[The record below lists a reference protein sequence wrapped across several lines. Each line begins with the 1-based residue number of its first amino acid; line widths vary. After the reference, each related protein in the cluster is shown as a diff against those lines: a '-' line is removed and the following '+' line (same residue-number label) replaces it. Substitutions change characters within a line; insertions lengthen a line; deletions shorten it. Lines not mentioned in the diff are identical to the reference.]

1 MRSKKNTNM
10 TNLNF
15 DKLNGLIPAVV
26 QDAATDKVLMVGFMN
41 REALEKTRKTG
52 MVTFYSRTRHQIWT
66 KGETSRNYLRV
77 KDITPDCD
85 GDTLLVKAL
94 PDGPVCH
101 TGNDTCFNEKNEG
114 NLSFLVTLEKIIES
128 RRVELTESS
137 YTAKL
142 LNAGVK
148 RIAKKVGEEAVE
160 LVQEA
165 ENPDNERFLS
175 EAADLLYHIQVLLA
189 ARKLSLKDVSK
200 TLQQRHTAKNNPDE
214 QEEAFKRGEKQW
226 GK

>member
-1 MRSKKNTNM
+1 M

-52 MVTFYSRTRHQIWT
+52 MVTFYSRTRRQIWT

-77 KDITPDCD
+77 QEVLVDCD

-114 NLSFLVTLEKIIES
+114 NLSFLSTLQGIIEA
-128 RRVELTESS
+128 RKLDLPESS

-142 LNAGVK
+142 LNAGLK

-175 EAADLLYHIQVLLA
+175 EAADLMYHIQVLLA
-189 ARKLSLKDVSK
+189 ARNLSLSDVAS
-200 TLQQRHTAKNNPDE
+200 TLRQRHSAITKPDA

>member
-1 MRSKKNTNM
+1 MV
-10 TNLNF
+10 NLDF

-41 REALEKTRKTG
+41 REALEKTRQTG
-52 MVTFYSRTRHQIWT
+52 MVTFYSRTRRQIWT

-77 KDITPDCD
+77 KDIIADCD
-85 GDTLLVKAL
+85 GDTLLIKAL

-101 TGNDTCFNEKNEG
+101 TGNDTCFNEVNQQ
-114 NLSFLVTLEKIIES
+114 NLSFLNTLEGIIES
-128 RRVELTESS
+128 RKNQLPNES

-142 LNAGVK
+142 LSAGVK

-160 LVQEA
+160 LVLEA
-165 ENPDNERFLS
+165 ENPDEERFLS
-175 EAADLLYHIQVLLA
+175 EAADLLYHLQVLLA
-189 ARKLSLKDVSK
+189 ARNLSLTDVSS
-200 TLQQRHTAKNNPDE
+200 TLKVRHTSNANADE

>member
-1 MRSKKNTNM
+1 M
-10 TNLNF
+10 NLDF

-41 REALEKTRKTG
+41 REALEKTRQTG
-52 MVTFYSRTRHQIWT
+52 MVTFYSRTLRQIWT

-77 KDITPDCD
+77 KDIIADCD

-101 TGNDTCFNEKNEG
+101 TGNDTCFNEVNQQ
-114 NLSFLVTLEKIIES
+114 NLSFLNTLEGIIES
-128 RRVELTESS
+128 RKNQLPNES

-160 LVQEA
+160 LVLEA
-165 ENPDNERFLS
+165 ENPDDKRFLS
-175 EAADLLYHIQVLLA
+175 EAADLLYHLQVLLA
-189 ARKLSLKDVSK
+189 ARNLSLTDVSS
-200 TLQQRHTAKNNPDE
+200 TLKVRHTSNANADE

>member
-1 MRSKKNTNM
+1 M

-41 REALEKTRKTG
+41 REALEKTRQTG
-52 MVTFYSRTRHQIWT
+52 MVTFYSRTRRQIWT

-77 KDITPDCD
+77 QDIILDCD

-114 NLSFLVTLEKIIES
+114 NLSFLLSLEEIIES
-128 RRVELTESS
+128 RKADLPESS

-165 ENPDNERFLS
+165 ENPDDERFLS
-175 EAADLLYHIQVLLA
+175 EAADLMYHIQVLLA
-189 ARKLSLKDVSK
+189 ARSLSLKDVAT
-200 TLQQRHTAKNNPDE
+200 TLRQRHPSKSNPSE

>member
-1 MRSKKNTNM
+1 MV
-10 TNLNF
+10 NLDF

-41 REALEKTRKTG
+41 REALEKTRQTG
-52 MVTFYSRTRHQIWT
+52 MVTFYSRTRRQIWT

-77 KDITPDCD
+77 KDIIADCD

-101 TGNDTCFNEKNEG
+101 TGNDTCFNEVNQQ
-114 NLSFLVTLEKIIES
+114 NLSFLNTLEGIIES
-128 RRVELTESS
+128 RKDQLPNES

-160 LVQEA
+160 LVLEA
-165 ENPDNERFLS
+165 ENPDDKRFLS
-175 EAADLLYHIQVLLA
+175 EAADLLYHLQVLLA
-189 ARKLSLKDVSK
+189 ARNLSLTDVSS
-200 TLQQRHTAKNNPDE
+200 TLKVRHTSNSNADE

>member
-1 MRSKKNTNM
+1 M

-52 MVTFYSRTRHQIWT
+52 MVTFYSRTRRQIWT

-77 KDITPDCD
+77 KDIVPDCD

-101 TGNDTCFNEKNEG
+101 TGKDTCFNEANEG
-114 NLSFLVTLEKIIES
+114 NLSFLSTLESIIES
-128 RRVELTESS
+128 RKDELPETS

-142 LNAGVK
+142 LNAGLK
-148 RIAKKVGEEAVE
+148 RIAKKVGEEAIE

-165 ENPDNERFLS
+165 ESNDKERFLS
-175 EAADLLYHIQVLLA
+175 EAADLVYHLQVLLS
-189 ARKLSLKDVSK
+189 ARNLSLSDVAT
-200 TLQQRHTAKNNPDE
+200 TLRQRHSQKASPTT
-214 QEEAFKRGEKQW
+214 QEENFKRGEKQW

>member
-1 MRSKKNTNM
+1 MI
-10 TNLNF
+10 NLNF

-41 REALEKTRKTG
+41 REALEKTRQTG
-52 MVTFYSRTRHQIWT
+52 MVTFYSRTRRQIWT

-77 KDITPDCD
+77 SEIIPDCD

-101 TGNDTCFNEKNEG
+101 TGNDTCFNEKNES
-114 NLSFLVTLEKIIES
+114 NLCFLDTLERIIES
-128 RRVELTESS
+128 RKAEQPESS

-142 LNAGVK
+142 LYAGVK
-148 RIAKKVGEEAVE
+148 RIGKKVGEEAVE
-160 LVQEA
+160 LIQEA

-175 EAADLLYHIQVLLA
+175 EAADLVYHVQVLLA
-189 ARKLSLKDVSK
+189 ARNLSLKDVSK
-200 TLQQRHTAKNNPDE
+200 TLQKRHSAKANPDE

>member
-1 MRSKKNTNM
+1 MV
-10 TNLNF
+10 NLNF
-15 DKLNGLIPAVV
+15 DKLNGLIPAVM

-41 REALEKTRKTG
+41 REALEKTRRTG
-52 MVTFYSRTRHQIWT
+52 MVTFYSRTRRQIWT

-77 KDITPDCD
+77 KEIIPDCD

-101 TGNDTCFNEKNEG
+101 TGNDTCFNEINER
-114 NLSFLVTLEKIIES
+114 NLSFLNTLEDIIES
-128 RRVELTESS
+128 RKEQLPDES

-142 LNAGVK
+142 LDAGVK

-175 EAADLLYHIQVLLA
+175 EAADLVYHIQVLLS
-189 ARKLSLKDVSK
+189 ARNLSLKDVSK
-200 TLQQRHTAKNNPDE
+200 TLKERHSAKKNPDE
-214 QEEAFKRGEKQW
+214 QEEEFKRGEKQW

>member
-1 MRSKKNTNM
+1 MV
-10 TNLNF
+10 NLDF

-41 REALEKTRKTG
+41 REALEKTRQTG
-52 MVTFYSRTRHQIWT
+52 MVTFYSRTRRQIWT

-77 KDITPDCD
+77 KDIIADCD
-85 GDTLLVKAL
+85 GDTLLVKVL

-101 TGNDTCFNEKNEG
+101 TGNDTCFNEVNQQ
-114 NLSFLVTLEKIIES
+114 NLSFLNTLEGIIES
-128 RRVELTESS
+128 RKDQLPNES

-160 LVQEA
+160 LVLEA
-165 ENPDNERFLS
+165 ENPDDKRFLS
-175 EAADLLYHIQVLLA
+175 EAADLLYHLQVLLA
-189 ARKLSLKDVSK
+189 ARNLSLTDVSS
-200 TLQQRHTAKNNPDE
+200 TLKVRHTSNANADE

>member
-1 MRSKKNTNM
+1 M
-10 TNLNF
+10 TSLNF
-15 DKLNGLIPAVV
+15 DKLNGLIPAIV

-52 MVTFYSRTRHQIWT
+52 MVTFYSRTRRQIWT
-66 KGETSRNYLRV
+66 KGETSRNYLRT
-77 KDITPDCD
+77 KDIIPDCD

-101 TGNDTCFNEKNEG
+101 TGKDTCFNEVNEG
-114 NLSFLVTLEKIIES
+114 NLSFLNTLESIIES
-128 RRVELTESS
+128 RKDELPETS

-142 LNAGVK
+142 FNAGLK
-148 RIAKKVGEEAVE
+148 RIAKKVGEEAIE

-165 ENPDNERFLS
+165 EGNDNNRFLS
-175 EAADLLYHIQVLLA
+175 EAADLVYHIQVLLA
-189 ARKLSLKDVSK
+189 ARNLSLSDVAT
-200 TLQQRHTAKNNPDE
+200 TLRQRHSKNANATT
-214 QEEAFKRGEKQW
+214 QEENFKRGEKQW

>member
-1 MRSKKNTNM
+1 M

-26 QDAATDKVLMVGFMN
+26 QDASTDKVLMVGFMN

-52 MVTFYSRTRHQIWT
+52 MVTFYSRTRRQIWT

-77 KDITPDCD
+77 QEILIDCD

-114 NLSFLVTLEKIIES
+114 NLSFLTNLEGIIES
-128 RRVELTESS
+128 RKSELPESS

-142 LNAGVK
+142 LNAGLK

-175 EAADLLYHIQVLLA
+175 EAADLIYHIQVLLS
-189 ARKLSLKDVSK
+189 ARNLSLSDVANPLK
-200 TLQQRHTAKNNPDE
+200 QRHSKSTNPDS

>member
-1 MRSKKNTNM
+1 MV
-10 TNLNF
+10 NLNF

-41 REALEKTRKTG
+41 REALEKTRQTG
-52 MVTFYSRTRHQIWT
+52 MVTFFSRTRRQIWT

-77 KDITPDCD
+77 KDIIPDCD

-101 TGNDTCFNEKNEG
+101 LGYDTCFNEVNEG
-114 NLSFLVTLEKIIES
+114 NLSFLTTLQGIIEQ
-128 RRVELTESS
+128 RKDDLPESS

-148 RIAKKVGEEAVE
+148 LIAKKVGEEAVE
-160 LVQEA
+160 LILEA
-165 ENPDNERFLS
+165 ENPDDERFLS
-175 EAADLLYHIQVLLA
+175 EAADLMYHLQVLLA
-189 ARKLSLKDVSK
+189 NRKLTLTDVAN
-200 TLQQRHTAKNNPDE
+200 TLRQRHSEAANPIT
-214 QEEAFKRGEKQW
+214 QEEEFKRGEKQW

>member
-1 MRSKKNTNM
+1 MV
-10 TNLNF
+10 NLDF
-15 DKLNGLIPAVV
+15 EKLNGLIPAVV
-26 QDAATDKVLMVGFMN
+26 QDASTDKVLMVGFMN

-52 MVTFYSRTRHQIWT
+52 MVTFYSRTRRQIWT

-77 KDITPDCD
+77 QDILIDCD

-101 TGNDTCFNEKNEG
+101 TGNDTCFNEINVG
-114 NLSFLVTLEKIIES
+114 SLSFLNSLESIIES
-128 RRVELTESS
+128 RKADLPESS

-142 LNAGVK
+142 LNAGLK

-165 ENPDNERFLS
+165 ENEDNERFLS
-175 EAADLLYHIQVLLA
+175 EAADLMYHLQVLLA
-189 ARKLSLKDVSK
+189 ARNLSLSDVASTLKVRHSATSK
-200 TLQQRHTAKNNPDE
+200 PDK

>member
-1 MRSKKNTNM
+1 M

-41 REALEKTRKTG
+41 REALEKTRQTG
-52 MVTFYSRTRHQIWT
+52 MVTFYSRTRRQIWT

-77 KDITPDCD
+77 KDIMPDCD

-101 TGNDTCFNEKNEG
+101 TGQDTCFNEINEG
-114 NLSFLVTLEKIIES
+114 NLSFLSTLEDIIES
-128 RRVELTESS
+128 RKDELPDTS

-142 LNAGVK
+142 FNAGLK
-148 RIAKKVGEEAVE
+148 RIAKKVGEEAIE

-165 ENPDNERFLS
+165 ESNDNERFLS
-175 EAADLLYHIQVLLA
+175 EAADLMYHIQVLLA
-189 ARKLSLKDVSK
+189 ARKLGLSDVAK
-200 TLQQRHTAKNNPDE
+200 TLRQRHSKKVNPTT
-214 QEEAFKRGEKQW
+214 QEDNFKRGEKQW

>member
-1 MRSKKNTNM
+1 M

-41 REALEKTRKTG
+41 REAFEKTRKTG
-52 MVTFYSRTRHQIWT
+52 MVTFYSRTRRQIWT

-77 KDITPDCD
+77 KDIIPDCD

-114 NLSFLVTLEKIIES
+114 NLSFLETLEGIIES
-128 RRVELTESS
+128 RKAELPESS

-142 LNAGVK
+142 LNAGLK
-148 RIAKKVGEEAVE
+148 KIAKKVGEEAVE

-175 EAADLLYHIQVLLA
+175 EAADLVYHIQVLLS
-189 ARKLSLKDVSK
+189 ARSLSLKDVAK
-200 TLQQRHTAKNNPDE
+200 TLKERHASKSNPDE

>member
-1 MRSKKNTNM
+1 M

-15 DKLNGLIPAVV
+15 DKLNGLIPSVV
-26 QDAATDKVLMVGFMN
+26 QDSATDRVLMVGFMN
-41 REALEKTRKTG
+41 REALEKTRRTG
-52 MVTFYSRTRHQIWT
+52 MVTFYSRTRRQIWI

-77 KDITPDCD
+77 QDILIDCD

-94 PDGPVCH
+94 PDGRVCH
-101 TGNDTCFNEKNEG
+101 TGNDTCFNERNEG
-114 NLSFLVTLEKIIES
+114 NLSFLNTLESIIES
-128 RRVELTESS
+128 RKAELPDTS

-142 LNAGVK
+142 LNAGAK
-148 RIAKKVGEEAVE
+148 KIAKKVGEEAVE

-165 ENPDNERFLS
+165 ENPDDQRFLD
-175 EAADLLYHIQVLLA
+175 EASDLLYHIQVLLSS
-189 ARKLSLKDVSK
+189 RNLGLKDVAK
-200 TLQQRHTAKNNPDE
+200 VLETRHKKAVGSTD

>member
-1 MRSKKNTNM
+1 M

-15 DKLNGLIPAVV
+15 DKLNGLLPAVV

-52 MVTFYSRTRHQIWT
+52 MVTFYSRTRRQIWT

-77 KDITPDCD
+77 KVIIPDCD
-85 GDTLLVKAL
+85 GDTLLIKAL

-101 TGNDTCFNEKNEG
+101 TGKDTCFNEKNEG
-114 NLSFLVTLEKIIES
+114 NLSFLNTLEGIIDS
-128 RRVELTESS
+128 RKDELPESS

-142 LNAGVK
+142 LNAGLK
-148 RIAKKVGEEAVE
+148 RIAKKLGEEAIEV
-160 LVQEA
+160 VQEA
-165 ENPDNERFLS
+165 ENSDDERFLS
-175 EAADLLYHIQVLLA
+175 EAADLMYHLQVLLK
-189 ARKLSLKDVSK
+189 ARNLSLSDVAT
-200 TLQQRHTAKNNPDE
+200 TLRYRHSQKVNPDA
-214 QEEAFKRGEKQW
+214 QEENFKRGEKQW

>member
-1 MRSKKNTNM
+1 M
-10 TNLNF
+10 TSLNF

-41 REALEKTRKTG
+41 REALEKTRQTG
-52 MVTFYSRTRHQIWT
+52 MVTFYSRTRRQIWT

-77 KDITPDCD
+77 KDIIPDCD

-101 TGNDTCFNEKNEG
+101 TGQDTCFNEINEG
-114 NLSFLVTLEKIIES
+114 NLSFLSTLEDIIES
-128 RRVELTESS
+128 RKDELPDTS

-142 LNAGVK
+142 FNAGLK
-148 RIAKKVGEEAVE
+148 RIAKKVGEEAIE

-165 ENPDNERFLS
+165 ESNDNERFLS
-175 EAADLLYHIQVLLA
+175 EAADLVYHLQVLLS
-189 ARKLSLKDVSK
+189 ARNLSLNDVAT
-200 TLQQRHTAKNNPDE
+200 TLRQRHSQKANPTK
-214 QEEAFKRGEKQW
+214 QEENFKRAEKQW

>member
-1 MRSKKNTNM
+1 M

-41 REALEKTRKTG
+41 REALEKTRQTG
-52 MVTFYSRTRHQIWT
+52 MVTFYSRTRRQIWT

-85 GDTLLVKAL
+85 GDTLLVKVL

-101 TGNDTCFNEKNEG
+101 TGQDTCFNEINEG
-114 NLSFLVTLEKIIES
+114 NLSFLSTLEDIIES
-128 RRVELTESS
+128 RKDELPDTS

-142 LNAGVK
+142 FNAGLK
-148 RIAKKVGEEAVE
+148 RIAKKVGEEAIE

-165 ENPDNERFLS
+165 ESNDNERFLS
-175 EAADLLYHIQVLLA
+175 EAADLMYHLQVLLA
-189 ARKLSLKDVSK
+189 ARKLGLNDVAK
-200 TLQQRHTAKNNPDE
+200 TLRQRHSKKANPTT
-214 QEEAFKRGEKQW
+214 QEDNFKRGEKQW

>member
-1 MRSKKNTNM
+1 M

-41 REALEKTRKTG
+41 REALEKTRQTG
-52 MVTFYSRTRHQIWT
+52 MVTFYSRTRRQIWT

-77 KDITPDCD
+77 QDIILDCD

-114 NLSFLVTLEKIIES
+114 NLSFLLSLEEIIES
-128 RRVELTESS
+128 RKADLPESS

-165 ENPDNERFLS
+165 ENPDDERFLS
-175 EAADLLYHIQVLLA
+175 EAADLMYHIQVLLA
-189 ARKLSLKDVSK
+189 ARSLSLKDVAT
-200 TLQQRHTAKNNPDE
+200 TLRQRHSSKSNPSE

>member
-1 MRSKKNTNM
+1 MV
-10 TNLNF
+10 NLNF
-15 DKLNGLIPAVV
+15 EKLNGLIPAVV

-52 MVTFYSRTRHQIWT
+52 MVTFYSRTRRQIWT

-77 KDITPDCD
+77 KEIIPDCD

-101 TGNDTCFNEKNEG
+101 TGSDTCFNETNTG
-114 NLSFLVTLEKIIES
+114 NLSFLNTLEGIIEA
-128 RRVELTESS
+128 RKEQLPNES
-137 YTAKL
+137 YTARL
-142 LNAGVK
+142 LNAGIK
-148 RIAKKVGEEAVE
+148 KIAKKVGEEAVE

-175 EAADLLYHIQVLLA
+175 EAADLMYHMQVLLL
-189 ARKLSLKDVSK
+189 ARNLSLKDVSK
-200 TLQQRHTAKNNPDE
+200 TLKERHSFQSNAKE
-214 QEEAFKRGEKQW
+214 QEEAFIRGEKQW

>member
-1 MRSKKNTNM
+1 
-10 TNLNF
+10 
-15 DKLNGLIPAVV
+15 V
-26 QDAATDKVLMVGFMN
+26 QDIL
-41 REALEKTRKTG
+41 
-52 MVTFYSRTRHQIWT
+52 I
-66 KGETSRNYLRV
+66 
-77 KDITPDCD
+77 DCD

-101 TGNDTCFNEKNEG
+101 TGNDTCFNEKNVG
-114 NLSFLVTLEKIIES
+114 SLSFLNSLEGIIES
-128 RRVELTESS
+128 RKADLPESS

-142 LNAGVK
+142 LNAGLK

-165 ENPDNERFLS
+165 ENNDNERFLS
-175 EAADLLYHIQVLLA
+175 EAADLMYHLQVLLA
-189 ARKLSLKDVSK
+189 ARNLSLSDVAS
-200 TLQQRHTAKNNPDE
+200 TLKVRHSVTLNPDS

>member
-1 MRSKKNTNM
+1 MV
-10 TNLNF
+10 NLDF

-26 QDAATDKVLMVGFMN
+26 QDASTDKVLMVGFMN
-41 REALEKTRKTG
+41 REALEKTRQTG
-52 MVTFYSRTRHQIWT
+52 MVTFYSRTRRQIWT

-77 KDITPDCD
+77 KDIIADCD

-101 TGNDTCFNEKNEG
+101 TGNDTCFNEVNQQ
-114 NLSFLVTLEKIIES
+114 NLSFLNTLEGIIES
-128 RRVELTESS
+128 RKDQLPNES

-160 LVQEA
+160 LVLEA
-165 ENPDNERFLS
+165 ENPDDKRFLS
-175 EAADLLYHIQVLLA
+175 EAADLLYHLQVLLA
-189 ARKLSLKDVSK
+189 ARNLSLTDVSS
-200 TLQQRHTAKNNPDE
+200 TLKVRHTSNANADE

>member
-1 MRSKKNTNM
+1 M

-41 REALEKTRKTG
+41 REALEKTRQTG
-52 MVTFYSRTRHQIWT
+52 MVTFYSRTRRQIWT

-77 KDITPDCD
+77 KDIIADCD

-101 TGNDTCFNEKNEG
+101 TGTDTCFNEVNQQ
-114 NLSFLVTLEKIIES
+114 NLSFLNTLEGIIES
-128 RRVELTESS
+128 RKDQLPNES

-160 LVQEA
+160 LVLEA
-165 ENPDNERFLS
+165 ENPDDERFLS
-175 EAADLLYHIQVLLA
+175 EAADLLYHLQVLLA
-189 ARKLSLKDVSK
+189 ARNLSLTDVSS
-200 TLQQRHTAKNNPDE
+200 TLKVRHTSNANADE